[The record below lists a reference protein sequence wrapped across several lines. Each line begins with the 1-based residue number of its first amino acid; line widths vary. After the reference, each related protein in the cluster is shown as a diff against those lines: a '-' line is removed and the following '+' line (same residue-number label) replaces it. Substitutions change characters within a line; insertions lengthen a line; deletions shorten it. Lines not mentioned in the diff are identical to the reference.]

1 MDMNDGQARMKTYAD
16 GAAFLAENQAFL
28 DTNPQISAFMVLDAP
43 LLKETGTINYAVK
56 CERDGKTLLAMK
68 VEPYNL
74 QLFGDADCAG
84 ELLDFLIHGGY
95 EIKNYLCEK
104 TLGDTA
110 AHELETRFG
119 IRYEEA
125 LAMEFMEAK
134 EMTEPSSPEVE
145 AANEGDLDEIC
156 ACMEQFLIECNLQDK
171 LNREAMRRSIGDF
184 RVIRADGRIASVGKA
199 VRDIGESMRITN
211 VYTREAYRGKGYA
224 RKVVN
229 TIKNEVLAAGKTAT
243 LNVDRRNPVTN
254 HLYRALGFEPVF
266 AQGEY
271 RRVEYNLK

>member
-1 MDMNDGQARMKTYAD
+1 MIRRYDS

-28 DTNPQISAFMVLDAP
+28 DTKPQISAFMALDAP
-43 LLKETGTINYAVK
+43 LLEKTDKINYAAR
-56 CERDGKTLLAMK
+56 CEKDGKTLLAMK
-68 VEPYNL
+68 VEPYHL

-84 ELLDFLIHGGY
+84 ELLDFLVRGGY
-95 EIKNYLCEK
+95 EIQNYLSEK
-104 TLGDTA
+104 TLGDA
-110 AHELETRFG
+110 AAREMEARFG

-125 LAMEFMEAK
+125 LAMAFMEARTL
-134 EMTEPSSPEVE
+134 TEPSSPEVE
-145 AANEGDLDEIC
+145 AANEDDLDEI
-156 ACMEQFLIECNLQDK
+156 
-171 LNREAMRRSIGDF
+171 EAMRRNIGGF
-184 RVIRADGRIASVGKA
+184 RVIRADGKIVSVGKA

-229 TIKNEVLAAGKTAT
+229 TIKNEILTAGKTAA

-254 HLYRALGFEPVF
+254 HLYRALGFEPIF

-271 RRVEYNLK
+271 RRGETKN

>member
-1 MDMNDGQARMKTYAD
+1 MIQIYES
-16 GAAFLAENQAFL
+16 GAAFLAENRTFL

-43 LLKETGTINYAVK
+43 LLTETGKINYAAK

-68 VEPYNL
+68 VEPYHL
-74 QLFGDADCAG
+74 KLFGDADCVG
-84 ELLDFLIHGGY
+84 ELLDFLMRGGY
-95 EIKNYLCEK
+95 EIQNYLCEK
-104 TLGDTA
+104 TLGDA
-110 AHELETRFG
+110 AAREMEARFG

-134 EMTEPSSPEVE
+134 EITEPSSPEVE
-145 AANEGDLDEIC
+145 AANEGDLDEIY
-156 ACMEQFLIECNLQDK
+156 ACMERFLVECNLQDRPS
-171 LNREAMRRSIGDF
+171 REAMRRSIGDF

-199 VRDIGESMRITN
+199 VRDVNESMRITD
-211 VYTREAYRGKGYA
+211 VYTRETCRGKGYA

-229 TIKNEVLAAGKTAT
+229 TIKNEILAAGKTAT

-254 HLYRALGFEPVF
+254 HLYRALGFKPVF

-271 RRVEYNLK
+271 RRIETKG